1 MQFDPKKYVFAG
13 SRQRVSPFPTY
24 FSYEIM
30 CHDMKKNVNAALH
43 DVIMVCKGTL
53 MIFFVDRTS
62 WESTGTA
69 IAKEVQK
76 NPSLFA
82 QLTKAHEKDAPTF
95 INFTKKAAQT
105 VSRETPDIELF
116 NFYKTF
122 ETLYRKIYVPYAP
135 VWVMGDALSSI
146 LYQIILEREPNQE
159 KASEVFSALTQE
171 PSAMVALMERKALL
185 ELACHITKH
194 PKSQEK
200 RIQKHVDNYFW
211 VTRDYEDPVLT
222 YDDVS
227 QRLQE
232 MVDNNPAEELNR
244 LENSIAAI
252 EQTREKY
259 LSEYP
264 ISKAHEKLF
273 QAMRDGVHL
282 KELRKRNV
290 SIGLYYFDKV
300 LEEIGRR
307 LFLSIRQVR
316 FMRVEDVQNALLE
329 KKDLTHEIN
338 DRINL
343 SLWHSINGLKTDITT
358 GKKAEQ
364 FYNTTCVADKN
375 TTEFSG
381 TPVSPGIARGPV
393 KIVMNPDECG
403 KVEKGDI
410 IVTVQ
415 VVPSFSTAIIKAAG
429 IVCDGGTGITS
440 HPATLAREAEIPCV
454 IQTRFARE
462 VLKDGDMV
470 EVDGYKGVVRKL
482 DSKNQK

>member
-1 MQFDPKKYVFAG
+1 
-13 SRQRVSPFPTY
+13 
-24 FSYEIM
+24 
-30 CHDMKKNVNAALH
+30 MKKFVNVALR

-62 WESTGTA
+62 WESTGLA
-69 IAKEVQK
+69 IAKEVEK

-82 QLTKAHEKDAPTF
+82 ELTKAHEKEAPAF
-95 INFTKKAAQT
+95 INFTKKAGQI
-105 VSRETPDIELF
+105 VSKETSDTELF
-116 NFYKTF
+116 NFYTTF
-122 ETLYRKIYVPYAP
+122 ETLYRKIYASYAP
-135 VWVMGDALSSI
+135 VWVMGDALSAI
-146 LYQIILEREPNQE
+146 LYQAILEREPNQE
-159 KASEVFSALTQE
+159 KAAEIFSALTQE
-171 PSAMVALMERKALL
+171 PNAMVALMERKALL
-185 ELACHITKH
+185 ELACHIAKH
-194 PKSQEK
+194 PEKQEK

-211 VTRDYEDPVLT
+211 VTRDYEDPVMT

-227 QRLQE
+227 KRLQE
-232 MVDNNPAEELNR
+232 MSNNNPVEELKR
-244 LENSIAAI
+244 LEESITAI
-252 EQTREKY
+252 EQNRRKY
-259 LSEYP
+259 LSEYL
-264 ISKAHEKLF
+264 ISKVHQKLF
-273 QAMRDGVHL
+273 QAMREGVHL

-290 SIGLYYFDKV
+290 SIGLYFFDKV

-316 FMRVEDVQNALLE
+316 FMRIEDVQSALLE

-343 SLWHSINGLKTDITT
+343 SLWHSMDGTKTDIIV

-375 TTEFSG
+375 TTEFHG
-381 TPVSPGIARGPV
+381 VPVSPGIARGPV

-403 KVEKGDI
+403 KIEKGDV

-415 VVPSFSTAIIKAAG
+415 VVPSFSTAIIRCGA

-440 HPATLAREAEIPCV
+440 HPATLSREAGVPCV

-462 VLKDGDMV
+462 VLKDGDIV

-482 DSKNQK
+482 DSNKK